1 MEELKFKELVAQNL
15 IKYRKANHLTQLDVA
30 ERLNYSDKAVSKWER
45 GESTP
50 DVYTLQAIAK
60 LYGVSI
66 DALCSEEEVAIAPNH
81 NNRTIKIFI
90 AALSSGISWV
100 VATLIFI
107 IFTLIPSIPFKND
120 WLVLIYAIPVFFIVL
135 TVFAEMWF
143 SLITRAITVSGIVF
157 GLAMSIHLSL
167 SVNASINRAWVI
179 YFLAFVVEVL
189 VVLWY
194 VMFRLK
200 RKNKTSE

>member
-1 MEELKFKELVAQNL
+1 MEELKFKELVAKNL

-60 LYGVSI
+60 LYGVTL
-66 DALCSEEEVAIAPNH
+66 DALCSEEEVAIAPNR

-100 VATLIFI
+100 VATLVFI
-107 IFTLIPSIPFKND
+107 IFTLVPTIPFNNE
-120 WLVLIYAIPVFFIVL
+120 WLVLVYAIPVFFIVL

-157 GLAMSIHLSL
+157 GIAISIHLTL
-167 SVNASINRAWVI
+167 SVNASIMRAWVI
-179 YFLAFVVEVL
+179 YVLAFVVEVL

-200 RKNKTSE
+200 RQNKTSE

>member
-66 DALCSEEEVAIAPNH
+66 DALCSEEEVAIAPNR